1 MSHSRRDFLTKR
13 LLNGLLTGMAL
24 MLTAC
29 GWHLQGNRQV
39 GAQVSPLYVQSSDEH
54 SELVRALTV
63 QLRASGVVLTAS
75 PTEARTV
82 LTIVGEESG
91 HHVSAVS
98 ALNEP
103 QQYEVFYRVRWRV
116 EQAGQS
122 QPEQHGEDFS
132 TGLSRTMNYDK
143 TTALAM
149 QRQEQTLVQRLADDL
164 ADQMVLK
171 LGFVTRAAP

>member
-1 MSHSRRDFLTKR
+1 MTQVGCGLRRV
-13 LLNGLLTGMAL
+13 LLISVML
-24 MLTAC
+24 MLGAC
-29 GWHLQGNRQV
+29 GWQLQGHRQL
-39 GAQVSPLYVQSSDEH
+39 GAQVSPVYLQLTDEH
-54 SELVRALTV
+54 SELARALAT
-63 QLRASGVVLTAS
+63 QLRTAGVVLTNTPAQ
-75 PTEARTV
+75 ARTV
-82 LTIVGEESG
+82 LTIMGEESG

-122 QPEQHGEDFS
+122 QPEQQDGDFN

-143 TTALAM
+143 TAALAM
-149 QRQEQTLVQRLADDL
+149 QRQEQTLTQRLATDL

>member
-1 MSHSRRDFLTKR
+1 MIKVGCSLRRAVLIS
-13 LLNGLLTGMAL
+13 MML
-24 MLTAC
+24 MLGAC
-29 GWHLQGNRQV
+29 GWQLQGHRQLD
-39 GAQVSPLYVQSSDEH
+39 AQVSPLYLELIDEH
-54 SELVRALTV
+54 SELARALAM
-63 QLRASGVVLTAS
+63 QLRAAGVTLVGSSA
-75 PTEARTV
+75 EARIV
-82 LTIVGEESG
+82 LTIAAEENG

-103 QQYEVFYRVRWRV
+103 QQYEVFYRARWRI

-122 QPEQHGEDFS
+122 QPEQQGGDFT

-143 TTALAM
+143 TAALAM
-149 QRQEQTLVQRLADDL
+149 QRQEQTLMQRLAKDL